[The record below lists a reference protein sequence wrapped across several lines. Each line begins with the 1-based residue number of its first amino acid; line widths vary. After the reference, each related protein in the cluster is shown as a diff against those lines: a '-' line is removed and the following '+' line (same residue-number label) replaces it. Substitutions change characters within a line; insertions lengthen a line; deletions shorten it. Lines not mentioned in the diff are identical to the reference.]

1 MPQSGKLPAM
11 SLPAWTVAPVFGVTD
26 VEKSVDYFCE
36 SLGFE
41 CDRANCIY
49 RGPEGA
55 VYATLQRGG
64 VAVHLQLRRGPVFAE
79 PRGRMDTD
87 AYFYVPDADALYAQ
101 YKGRSV
107 KILRHIE
114 DSAYGLRDFS
124 IETPDG
130 HRFCFGSEP

>member
-1 MPQSGKLPAM
+1 MGTPSWK
-11 SLPAWTVAPVFGVTD
+11 VAPVFGVDD
-26 VEKSVDYFCE
+26 VEKSVGYFCDC
-36 SLGFE
+36 LGFE

-55 VYATLQRGG
+55 VYAVLERGG
-64 VAVHLQLRRGPVFAE
+64 TVVHLQIRRGPVFTE

-101 YKGRSV
+101 YKARSV
-107 KILRHIE
+107 KIVRHIE
-114 DSAYGLRDFS
+114 DSSYGLRDFL